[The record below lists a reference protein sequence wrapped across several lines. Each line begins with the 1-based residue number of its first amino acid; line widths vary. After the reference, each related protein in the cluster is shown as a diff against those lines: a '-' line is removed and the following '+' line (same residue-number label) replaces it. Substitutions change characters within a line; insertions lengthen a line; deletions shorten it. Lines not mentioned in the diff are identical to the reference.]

1 MKKKLNDDI
10 IEAIKGR
17 LPQEKQIVAFLI
29 EILHLGRE
37 SIYRRIR
44 GDVVFTF
51 DEVAIISTQLGFSI
65 DSLVGLKESE
75 RVLFS
80 ADLHKKLPHE
90 DIYYNKLVK
99 YITHKENKDASSYL
113 TNKIAIN
120 YLPYAA
126 SLYLSALTK
135 FRYYKWIHQTQGIE
149 PNQKMAD
156 VVLPKKIEDFQKQW
170 FKVKDNDIIKATF
183 IIDKRIFLYM
193 CNDINYFYSRS
204 LLSDDEMH
212 QLRDELLTL
221 IKNWEDAART
231 GVNEGASVQFY
242 LLEFNLNTG
251 YSHTDYD
258 NNTISYIHTQNII
271 SLQSTN
277 KHVCEVQKKW
287 IDMLKRYSVRIS
299 ESGEM
304 QRLEYFNKQRAYIEN
319 MGLAYSS
326 V

>member
-1 MKKKLNDDI
+1 
-10 IEAIKGR
+10 
-17 LPQEKQIVAFLI
+17 
-29 EILHLGRE
+29 
-37 SIYRRIR
+37 
-44 GDVVFTF
+44 
-51 DEVAIISTQLGFSI
+51 
-65 DSLVGLKESE
+65 
-75 RVLFS
+75 
-80 ADLHKKLPHE
+80 
-90 DIYYNKLVK
+90 
-99 YITHKENKDASSYL
+99 
-113 TNKIAIN
+113 
-120 YLPYAA
+120 
-126 SLYLSALTK
+126 
-135 FRYYKWIHQTQGIE
+135 
-149 PNQKMAD
+149 MAD